1 MHKKQT
7 ILIQEK
13 KKKKEKSV
21 EIPQSMKLRSTWI
34 ACNRGRCLL
43 SVLFAA
49 GAVPNVTFDCLASIV
64 KHF

>member
-7 ILIQEK
+7 ILMQEK
-13 KKKKEKSV
+13 KGKEKSI

-34 ACNRGRCLL
+34 ACNRCRCLL

-49 GAVPNVTFDCLASIV
+49 GAVPNVTFDCLASIF